1 MDWFDRP
8 KRIESG
14 VIHVQDSVEVHAS
27 AWAKKMVRGFVLA
40 LACTLAGAAGI
51 SKDKPPV
58 TYQIPLPAAADFSQ
72 LEWLTGDWVGK
83 TAASPSGE
91 VQLSASF
98 DLDKRILVLRGKVSL
113 AETLAV
119 PAMNETWLGIIDAN
133 PNGTGFTLRVFSSK
147 GFMTRYQVT
156 VEGPQI
162 RLNPNGGDQPPPG
175 WLFRRTWERSGPGE
189 FTETVQ
195 AAPPNKP
202 FFDYYTAKFTRQP
215 PTEKPKSGQ

>member
-1 MDWFDRP
+1 
-8 KRIESG
+8 
-14 VIHVQDSVEVHAS
+14 
-27 AWAKKMVRGFVLA
+27 
-40 LACTLAGAAGI
+40 
-51 SKDKPPV
+51 
-58 TYQIPLPAAADFSQ
+58 
-72 LEWLTGDWVGK
+72 VGK
-83 TAASPSGE
+83 TAANPSGE

-113 AETLAV
+113 AATLAV
-119 PAMNETWLGIIDAN
+119 PAINETWLGIVNSN
-133 PNGTGFTLRVFSSK
+133 PNGPGFTLRVFSST

-162 RLNPNGGDQPPPG
+162 RLNPEGGDQPPPG

-195 AAPPNKP
+195 AAPPAKP

-215 PTEKPKSGQ
+215 PTEKAKSDQ